1 MLREQVFSDISNYP
15 KPVNPDWQSAV
26 AEYLEEVGA
35 TDLDAPDAPKRK
47 IQRTDAQLC
56 AALEGQKRKEAE
68 ARAQAEHQAA
78 LARLNDGTAVLRQ
91 KKERTP
97 VLSKAVKSK
106 TVRPAA
112 APKRKYAKRNS
123 SKAAFDEAAAIER
136 RVAMI
141 STLKSGGKI
150 EQIPQK
156 QCEGGYAEYQTQ
168 YTDIRWIGRVKG
180 LVIARIQRF
189 RSKTSY
195 FVLDDFER
203 YELPE
208 PISGYAEEKQKML
221 TALLSKKL
229 VLASDID
236 SSAKVASRTIAA
248 LAEIHDLD
256 VYTVFESRSVHG
268 WIFIMDEE
276 KRQAKLKEV
285 GDLLQALDFLEERKL
300 RKENDRLPMHVP
312 DVILDAAYRE
322 FKRVAKDAGAT
333 IEEVLA
339 VKESQ

>member
-47 IQRTDAQLC
+47 IQRTDAQLRQ
-56 AALEGQKRKEAE
+56 LEGIKKAKAE
-68 ARAQAEHQAA
+68 ARAQAEYREAQ
-78 LARLNDGTAVLRQ
+78 ARLADGTAIHRQ

-97 VLSKAVKSK
+97 VL
-106 TVRPAA
+106 
-112 APKRKYAKRNS
+112 

-136 RVAMI
+136 RMAMI

-156 QCEGGYAEYQTQ
+156 RCEGGYAEYQTQ

-189 RSKTSY
+189 RSNTPY

-221 TALLSKKL
+221 TALLSKQL

-236 SSAKVASRTIAA
+236 SSAKVATRTIAA

-276 KRQAKLKEV
+276 KRKAKLKEV

>member
-47 IQRTDAQLC
+47 IQRTDAQLRE
-56 AALEGQKRKEAE
+56 LEGIEKAKAE
-68 ARAQAEHQAA
+68 ARARAEHQAA
-78 LARLNDGTAVLRQ
+78 LARLNDGTAIHRQ

-97 VLSKAVKSK
+97 VLSKAVKAK

-112 APKRKYAKRNS
+112 ATKRKYAKRNS

-136 RVAMI
+136 RMAMI

-156 QCEGGYAEYQTQ
+156 RCEGGYAEYQTQ

-189 RSKTSY
+189 RSNTSY

-276 KRQAKLKEV
+276 KRKAKLKEV

-339 VKESQ
+339 VKESH

>member
-47 IQRTDAQLC
+47 IQRTNDQLFV
-56 AALEGQKRKEAE
+56 ALQGQKRREAE
-68 ARAQAEHQAA
+68 ARAQAEYREAQ
-78 LARLNDGTAVLRQ
+78 ARLADGTAIHRQ
-91 KKERTP
+91 KRERTP

-156 QCEGGYAEYQTQ
+156 QCAGVYAEYQTQ
-168 YTDIRWIGRVKG
+168 YTDIRWITRVKG
-180 LVIARIQRF
+180 LAIARIQRV
-189 RSKTSY
+189 RSNTSY

-221 TALLSKKL
+221 TALLSKQL

-236 SSAKVASRTIAA
+236 SSVKVAARTITA

-256 VYTVFESRSVHG
+256 VYTVFESRSVYG

-276 KRQAKLKEV
+276 KRKAKLKEV
-285 GDLLQALDFLEERKL
+285 GDLLQALDFLAEQK
-300 RKENDRLPMHVP
+300 
-312 DVILDAAYRE
+312 
-322 FKRVAKDAGAT
+322 AKAG
-333 IEEVLA
+333 
-339 VKESQ
+339 Q

>member
-47 IQRTDAQLC
+47 IQRTDAQLRQ
-56 AALEGQKRKEAE
+56 LEGIKKAKAE

-97 VLSKAVKSK
+97 VLSKGVKSK

-123 SKAAFDEAAAIER
+123 SSKAAFDEAAAIER
-136 RVAMI
+136 RMTMI

-156 QCEGGYAEYQTQ
+156 RCKGGYAEYQTQ

-189 RSKTSY
+189 RSNTSY

-236 SSAKVASRTIAA
+236 SSVKVASRTIAA

-276 KRQAKLKEV
+276 KRKAKLKEV
-285 GDLLQALDFLEERKL
+285 GDLLQALDFLEDRQQV
-300 RKENDRLPMHVP
+300 KE
-312 DVILDAAYRE
+312 AAYRE
-322 FKRVAKDAGAT
+322 FKRIAKDAGAT

>member
-35 TDLDAPDAPKRK
+35 TDLDAPDATKRK

-68 ARAQAEHQAA
+68 ARAQAEYREAQ
-78 LARLNDGTAVLRQ
+78 ARLANGTAIHRQ

-97 VLSKAVKSK
+97 VLSKAVKTK

-112 APKRKYAKRNS
+112 APKRKFANRS
-123 SKAAFDEAAAIER
+123 RSKAAFNSEVAIQKR
-136 RVAMI
+136 LAMI
-141 STLKSGGKI
+141 ETLKSGGKI

-156 QCEGGYAEYQTQ
+156 QCKGGYAEYQTQ
-168 YTDIRWIGRVKG
+168 YTDIRWITRVKG

-189 RSKTSY
+189 RSNTSY

-248 LAEIHDLD
+248 LADIHDLD

-276 KRQAKLKEV
+276 KRKAKLKEV
-285 GDLLQALDFLEERKL
+285 GDLLQALDFLEEQK
-300 RKENDRLPMHVP
+300 
-312 DVILDAAYRE
+312 
-322 FKRVAKDAGAT
+322 AKAG
-333 IEEVLA
+333 
-339 VKESQ
+339 Q

>member
-1 MLREQVFSDISNYP
+1 MLREQHHADMSRYP
-15 KPVNPDWQSAV
+15 KAVDPEWQAAI
-26 AEYLEEVGA
+26 AEYLEKVGA
-35 TDLDAPDAPKRK
+35 TNLDDPNAPRRK
-47 IQRTDAQLC
+47 VQRTDAQMRQ
-56 AALEGQKRKEAE
+56 LEGIEKAKAE
-68 ARAQAEHQAA
+68 ARAQAEHNAA
-78 LARLNDGTAVLRQ
+78 MERLSNGTAVLRQ

-97 VLSKAVKSK
+97 VPSKAVKAK
-106 TVRPAA
+106 TVRPA
-112 APKRKYAKRNS
+112 PPSKRKYAKRNS

-156 QCEGGYAEYQTQ
+156 RCEGGYVEYQRQ
-168 YTDIRWIGRVKG
+168 YTDIRWITRVKG

-189 RSKTSY
+189 RSNTSY

-236 SSAKVASRTIAA
+236 SSVKVAARTITA

-256 VYTVFESRSVHG
+256 IYTVFESRSVHG

-276 KRQAKLKEV
+276 KRKAKLKEV
-285 GDLLQALDFLEERKL
+285 GDLLHALDFLEDRK
-300 RKENDRLPMHVP
+300 
-312 DVILDAAYRE
+312 
-322 FKRVAKDAGAT
+322 AKA
-333 IEEVLA
+333 E
-339 VKESQ
+339 Q